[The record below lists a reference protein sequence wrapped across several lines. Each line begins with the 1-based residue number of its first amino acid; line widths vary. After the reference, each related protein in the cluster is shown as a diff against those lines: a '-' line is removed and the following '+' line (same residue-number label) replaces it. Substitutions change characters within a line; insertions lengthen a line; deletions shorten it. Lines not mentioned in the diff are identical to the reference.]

1 MAPADK
7 DEWFAQLDAELQR
20 KTEAISK
27 DREEITYQKTNIN
40 KALIQDFWNI
50 VNRFGKINVQL
61 NMEPSYSEFAKFE
74 QDKFPDVWKFN
85 PAFDLEAVGAMQI
98 VDMTQN
104 QGRMG
109 DSIKVWYY
117 SVDSTPHVRMVFVYC
132 EGEHYYKYNGWKRIF
147 GQFVIYDAPLGGLRH
162 GEDARVSGRRRD
174 GMVRVPPAEQPRDPR
189 QPPQGQIREGRD
201 VHRVNVIRKP
211 LLSVHIRPAR
221 GRWTLIFSVIFRTG
235 TFGAPMNNAIKGK
248 RNVGTPDSSVL
259 SVNGGI
265 FYGKRRYR
273 TPRQRS
279 SPGAWK

>member
-7 DEWFAQLDAELQR
+7 DDWFAQLDAELQR

-98 VDMTQN
+98 VDMSQN

-117 SVDSTPHVRMVFVYC
+117 SVDSTPHMRMVFVYC

-147 GQFVIYDAPLGGLRH
+147 GQFVIYDAALSDFNMEKMHAVLGDVVMSWFESHLRNNRETLVGH
-162 GEDARVSGRRRD
+162 LKEKYEKGE
-174 GMVRVPPAEQPRDPR
+174 
-189 QPPQGQIREGRD
+189 
-201 VHRVNVIRKP
+201 
-211 LLSVHIRPAR
+211 
-221 GRWTLIFSVIFRTG
+221 
-235 TFGAPMNNAIKGK
+235 TF
-248 RNVGTPDSSVL
+248 TE
-259 SVNGGI
+259 
-265 FYGKRRYR
+265 
-273 TPRQRS
+273 
-279 SPGAWK
+279 